1 MYSILMNYNEYNL
14 LTIKM
19 KDDFQKSINTIRN
32 RGFKNTG
39 NPSFRIFNNS
49 LIIGIYKE
57 DRLPSYIETPK
68 DSIIIN
74 KKVNLVDGI
83 LYFGIDS
90 TFSLLSENI
99 SKFKDKSIATN
110 KYFPLSTLIG
120 KNLTPAVY
128 LANNIDKDPF
138 LYNLNK
144 SFIIDDFKI
153 ELIKVQLQ
161 KNGITYSIIDSCH
174 LQNNIN

>member
-1 MYSILMNYNEYNL
+1 
-14 LTIKM
+14 M

-49 LIIGIYKE
+49 LIIGIYKGN
-57 DRLPSYIETPK
+57 RLPSYIETPK
-68 DSIIIN
+68 ESIIID

-83 LYFGIDS
+83 LYFKIDS

-99 SKFKDKSIATN
+99 AKIEDKTIVAN
-110 KYFPLSTLIG
+110 KYFPLSTLIS
-120 KNLTPAVY
+120 KNLTPSVY
-128 LANNIDKDPF
+128 LANNIQKAPF

-144 SFIIDDFKI
+144 SFVIDDFKI

-161 KNGITYSIIDSCH
+161 ENGITYSIIDSCH
-174 LQNNIN
+174 LQNDTN